1 MFRNYKKRAIMTKKN
16 KVLYKMFSSI
26 GKAYIKKDIYTINWN
41 DGTTTIKS
49 PKGKII
55 TYKNK

>member
-1 MFRNYKKRAIMTKKN
+1 MAKQN

-26 GKAYIKKDIYTINWN
+26 GKAYIKKDLYTINWK
-41 DGTTTIKS
+41 DGTSTTKN
-49 PKGKII
+49 PKGQIV